1 MADDVCP
8 DLDLEVDPKLG
19 WALRH
24 PECFPV
30 DVNRADYALLLRI
43 PGVGVKSAQMI
54 VAARRYGRVR
64 ADQLKKLG
72 VVMKRAVYFIAC
84 RELPVQTIQE
94 LRPERVRQLL
104 VRRPVADDSRQLK
117 LDFKE

>member
-64 ADQLKKLG
+64 ADQLKKMG
-72 VVMKRAVYFIAC
+72 VVMKRAAYFIAC